1 MTKIGQKFYQ
11 IRVYT
16 PSTYYDGIA
25 PDSVVPILDIGSYS
39 SKINSGLGEFNFTVE
54 RTIQNWNEIAD
65 IELGKIIE
73 LWVNDLDTSDYERQ
87 YVGYVSRI
95 SFTESAES
103 RSMSVICLG
112 YVSRLTLDIYKNG
125 TTTTISETT
134 EDPST
139 MIKNIIARLRDSA
152 DGNIP
157 FLNYGSAPNSTVD
170 DTGLSM
176 DATFKQMTYFEAIE
190 QCRKLSPAN
199 WWWKLG
205 ADNNFHF
212 KRKPTEVDPVS
223 GHFFA
228 MGNLQTLNVGYSM
241 EDIRNGVLIWDNS
254 TDYRYL
260 EDSVSIASFGRRIVR
275 KTETNVDSTGAMD
288 RVATSLI
295 GESKDPRSVISLVVL
310 DNNEFEKF
318 GDGAGYDIESI
329 KVGDTC
335 RISGI
340 AESARTFLSDNML
353 IVGVSITPTKAY
365 VDVEVTDETMEKFLL
380 NLKNDTQ
387 ETEKTTIP
395 DTYTAV

>member
-1 MTKIGQKFYQ
+1 MTKIGQKNYQ
-11 IRVYT
+11 VRVYT

-25 PDSVVPILDIGSYS
+25 PDSVVPILDIESYS
-39 SKINSGLGEFNFTVE
+39 SKINSGLGELNFTVE

-73 LWVNDLDTSDYERQ
+73 LWVNDLDTTDYERQ

-95 SFTESAES
+95 NFTESVDT
-103 RSMSVICLG
+103 RSMRVICLG
-112 YVSRLTLDIYKNG
+112 YVSRLTLDIYKSG
-125 TTTTISETT
+125 TTTTITEATT
-134 EDPST
+134 DPST
-139 MIKNIIARLRDSA
+139 MFKNIVIKLRDSA
-152 DGNIP
+152 NGNIP
-157 FLNYGSAPNSTVD
+157 FINFGSAPNSTID
-170 DTGLSM
+170 DTLLSM

-190 QCRKLSPAN
+190 QCRKLAPAN

-205 ADNNFHF
+205 ADNQFYF
-212 KRKPTEVDPVS
+212 KAKPIEPT
-223 GHFFA
+223 HFFA
-228 MGNLQTLNVGYSM
+228 MGNLQTLNVGYSL
-241 EDIRNGVLIWDNS
+241 ENVRNGILIWDKA

-260 EDSVSIASFGRRIVR
+260 EDSKSITDFGRRIER
-275 KTETNVDSTGAMD
+275 KVEANADSTGAMD
-288 RVATSLI
+288 RIANSFI

-353 IVGVSITPTKAY
+353 IVGVMITPTRAY
-365 VDVEVTDETMEKFLL
+365 VDVEVTEETMAKFLL

-387 ETEKTTIP
+387 ETEKVTIP